1 MIGYQN
7 LLFEVRGNVAHVTIN
22 RPDSANALN
31 LDLARELSDAARRC
45 SEDPEVR
52 AVLLS
57 GAGRMFCAGG
67 DLKSFAG
74 ESPGE
79 LPGYLERV
87 THFLHK
93 AISTFAH
100 MNSPLVAAVQGSAAG
115 AGFSLVC
122 ACDFVI
128 AAESARFTMA
138 YTRAGLTP
146 DGSSTYFL
154 PRIVG
159 YAKALD
165 LFVRNAVLS
174 AREAADLGIVTR
186 VVPDADLPA
195 EAGKFAAEL
204 ASGPTMAFGGI
215 KRLLLGSANNTLDAQ
230 MARETE
236 WIVDVC
242 QSRDAREG
250 IAAFIAKRPPKFVGE

>member
-1 MIGYQN
+1 
-7 LLFEVRGNVAHVTIN
+7 
-22 RPDSANALN
+22 
-31 LDLARELSDAARRC
+31 
-45 SEDPEVR
+45 
-52 AVLLS
+52 
-57 GAGRMFCAGG
+57 
-67 DLKSFAG
+67 
-74 ESPGE
+74 
-79 LPGYLERV
+79 
-87 THFLHK
+87 
-93 AISTFAH
+93 
-100 MNSPLVAAVQGSAAG
+100 MNSPLIAAVQGSAAG
-115 AGFSLVC
+115 AGFSIVC

-165 LFVRNAVLS
+165 LFVRNGVLS

-186 VVPDADLPA
+186 VVPDADLRTEA
-195 EAGKFAAEL
+195 EKFAAEL
-204 ASGPTMAFGGI
+204 ADGPTMAFGGV
-215 KRLLLGSANNTLDAQ
+215 KRLLLDSANNTLDAQ

-250 IAAFIAKRPPKFVGE
+250 MAAFLAKRPPKFVGE

>member
-1 MIGYQN
+1 MSGYQTLN
-7 LLFEVRGNVAHVTIN
+7 FEVRGHVAHITFN
-22 RPDSANALN
+22 RPDSANSLN
-31 LDLARELSDAARRC
+31 LDLARELSDAARRS
-45 SEDPEVR
+45 SESPDVR

-67 DLKSFAG
+67 DLKSFAA

-100 MNSPLVAAVQGSAAG
+100 MNSPVVAAVQGSAAG
-115 AGFSLVC
+115 AGFSIVC
-122 ACDFVI
+122 ACDFVL

-159 YAKALD
+159 YRKALD
-165 LFVRNAVLS
+165 LFVRNAALS
-174 AREAADLGIVTR
+174 AREAADINIVTR
-186 VVPDADLPA
+186 VVPDAELMVEA
-195 EAGKFAAEL
+195 EKFAAEL
-204 ASGPTMAFGGI
+204 ADGPTMAVGGV
-215 KRLLLGSANNTLDAQ
+215 KRLLLDSANNTLDAQ

-250 IAAFIAKRPPKFVGE
+250 MAAFLAKRPPKFTGE